1 MNNIFRLLF
10 NQIKFI
16 NFLIQLPN
24 FIFIFLNHFF
34 LFICARSHSIRFR
47 LNLFIRLSFYL
58 LTLIRIS
65 RIIIRRYSLNCIF
78 IIFKFFQIFFPH
90 FFLSFKK
97 SGCTFFRRS
106 SNHLLN
112 IFWQILIVIIF

>member
-10 NQIKFI
+10 NQIKFF
-16 NFLIQLPN
+16 NYLIQLLD
-24 FIFIFLNHFF
+24 FFFIFLNLFF
-34 LFICARSHSIRFR
+34 LFICTRSHSIRFR

-65 RIIIRRYSLNCIF
+65 RIIIRDHSLYRTSV
-78 IIFKFFQIFFPH
+78 IFKFFQILFVH

-97 SGCTFFRRS
+97 SWCTFFRRS